1 MEEDEKS
8 YKLKFCTELTENMG
22 RALGIGFCYV
32 GTKFSKAEI
41 YVYINLWKYNLA
53 IGRITKW
60 AN

>member
-32 GTKFSKAEI
+32 DKGYKQVEI
-41 YVYINLWKYNLA
+41 YLYINLWKWNLA
-53 IGRITKW
+53 IGRIGQWT
-60 AN
+60 